1 MEDNNHMDIEQL
13 KLKAE
18 QGDLESQKELFKY
31 YYSKELVSHTH
42 SFFWLKKAADQGDI
56 ESLLNLAV
64 FYAEG
69 KGCEQD
75 FSMAE
80 EILIDLEKKIDEA
93 DICSLKEAWAKY
105 YLAKGDNETDQS
117 LLFQYSR
124 EGKGCST
131 CGAIARYDL
140 CKRTCPHFMQQIAI
154 YCKDKEE
161 YLEEYNRAVSFFKTL
176 AVHGDVTVPK
186 NLWNYYLNSYIQSKK
201 HDSKEMLRWLEIA
214 AEQDAECQYFY
225 AFKIEEDKP
234 EEALKYYTKA
244 AESGEIGA
252 IRELAHMYEN
262 GHFKSIDINVNIPE
276 ALKWYLKAAKK
287 GDDSC
292 MLKCAIFFET
302 GTAGDID
309 YDKSMEWY
317 IKAAEAGNSEAMVLL
332 GQKYEEGIIVAR
344 DYSKAME
351 WYNKSAEKRNVL
363 GMRKLGEK
371 YEEGILVKQ
380 DYAKAFEW
388 YNKSFNK
395 DSRDDLALK
404 LAYMNEYGLGT
415 EQNTEEALKLYKYA
429 NKKRVEG
436 AWEALVEFNKRH
448 ESKRKRS
455 NLNDTS
461 YYDDPPSKRS
471 MLFTHG
477 RMTPCPRCGSEN
489 IETFIDGT
497 AVCHNCKRWYAYA

>member
-42 SFFWLKKAADQGDI
+42 SLFWLKKAADQGDI

-80 EILIDLEKKIDEA
+80 EILKDLEKKIDEA

-105 YLAKGDNETDQS
+105 YLAKGDNETFQS

-131 CGAIARYDL
+131 CGTISRYDL
-140 CKRTCPHFMQQIAI
+140 CKRTCPWFMLQIAI

-161 YLEEYNRAVSFFKTL
+161 HLDEYNRAVSFFKTL
-176 AVHGDVTVPK
+176 AAHGDVSMPK
-186 NLWNYYLNSYIQSKK
+186 NIWDYYF
-201 HDSKEMLRWLEIA
+201 DSDKTDRKEMLKWLKIA
-214 AEQDAECQYFY
+214 AEQDAKSQLFY
-225 AFKIEEDKP
+225 AINIGGDEP
-234 EEALKYYTKA
+234 EEAIQYYTKA
-244 AESGEIGA
+244 AEGGEIGA
-252 IRELAHMYEN
+252 LWRLAHIYEEGNYN
-262 GHFKSIDINVNIPE
+262 GIDIKINIPE
-276 ALKWYLKAAKK
+276 ALKWYLNAAEK

-292 MLKCAIFFET
+292 MLKCAIIFET

-309 YDKSMEWY
+309 YNKSMKWY
-317 IKAAEAGNSEAMVLL
+317 IKAAEAGNSEAMSLL
-332 GQKYEEGIIVAR
+332 GQKYEEGIIVDK

-351 WYNKSAEKRNVL
+351 WYKKSAEKRDVL

-371 YEEGILVKQ
+371 YEEGILVER
-380 DYAKAFEW
+380 DYTKAFEW
-388 YNKSFNK
+388 YKRSFNK
-395 DSRDDLALK
+395 DSGDDLALK
-404 LAYMNEYGLGT
+404 LAYMYEYGIGT
-415 EQNTEEALKLYKYA
+415 EQNMEKALKHYKYA
-429 NKKRVEG
+429 VSKNVDGSKK
-436 AWEALVEFNKRH
+436 ALFGFYKRH
-448 ESKRKRS
+448 ENKRRDI
-455 NLNDTS
+455 NHNDTS
-461 YYDDPPSKRS
+461 YYDNPPSKQS